1 MEPVDSAPAAT
12 LLGSL
17 VIMTIHEH
25 ITTEAEEMYLIT
37 IARAVE
43 DGADPPIAVSEI
55 ARVLGVSGVS
65 ANQMVK
71 KLETLGLVDYT
82 PYKGVALTD
91 KGAALARTVL
101 RNRRLWGLF
110 LSDHLGLTPERADE
124 VACEMEHITPDF
136 VADRLSEFL
145 GEPRFGPTGKPIPGP
160 ADHDAVATM
169 QLVDAPTGISLTVHS
184 VAAPFDAFLEAQRA
198 GRGAAVTL
206 LATGADGSVMIES
219 RTGTVHLGADAASAV
234 VVVDDS

>member
-1 MEPVDSAPAAT
+1 MAV
-12 LLGSL
+12 LGSL
-17 VIMTIHEH
+17 VVMTAHDH

-43 DGADPPIAVSEI
+43 DGTEPPVAVSEI

-91 KGAALARTVL
+91 KGGALSRTVL

-145 GEPRFGPTGKPIPGP
+145 GNPPFGPTGKPIPGRS
-160 ADHDAVATM
+160 DSDVVATTR
-169 QLVDAPTGISLTVHS
+169 LVDAPTGLALTVHS
-184 VAAPFDAFLEAQRA
+184 VAAPFDAFLEAQGA
-198 GRGAAVTL
+198 GRGATVTV

-219 RTGTVHLGADAASAV
+219 RSGTVHLGADAASAV
-234 VVVDDS
+234 AVVGES